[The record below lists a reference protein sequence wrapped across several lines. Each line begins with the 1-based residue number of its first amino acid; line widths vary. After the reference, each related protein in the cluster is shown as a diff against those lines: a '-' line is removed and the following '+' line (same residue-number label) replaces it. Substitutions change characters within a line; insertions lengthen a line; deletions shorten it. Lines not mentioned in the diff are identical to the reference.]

1 MQIRSR
7 LLTSS
12 GHVPTLAKVTRGTT
26 STFTKISLWQRRTAD
41 QVDTVFFLHWLS
53 CCHSP
58 VYSHYIS
65 GQALWDCI
73 IKLTGSIT
81 VLLQPWPTLY
91 SPTLKHC
98 LHWLLL
104 WYTTKLKCPWFLFFR
119 YCNSDHPRSPRPI
132 KMWEDPSSKSGIGII
147 LFLNLSVWLHKAHAV
162 MISGYHSKFG
172 CRAIRSK
179 FSIVGPNNT
188 AMPLM

>member
-1 MQIRSR
+1 M
-7 LLTSS
+7 LE
-12 GHVPTLAKVTRGTT
+12 
-26 STFTKISLWQRRTAD
+26 TFTVSAKQSLLSCLPPQKQGVSFWCKFAADCSPAQVTCRHWQRSHEERPQLSRKSRSDSGGQLIKLTPF
-41 QVDTVFFLHWLS
+41 FFLHWLS

-132 KMWEDPSSKSGIGII
+132 KMWEDPSSKWGIGII
-147 LFLNLSVWLHKAHAV
+147 F
-162 MISGYHSKFG
+162 F
-172 CRAIRSK
+172 
-179 FSIVGPNNT
+179 
-188 AMPLM
+188 